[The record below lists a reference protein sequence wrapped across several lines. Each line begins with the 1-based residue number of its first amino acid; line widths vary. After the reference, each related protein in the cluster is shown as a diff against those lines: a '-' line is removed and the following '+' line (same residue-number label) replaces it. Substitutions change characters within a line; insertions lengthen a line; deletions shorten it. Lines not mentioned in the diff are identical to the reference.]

1 MLSIKTSKNQMA
13 KPLILGVIVSIISS
27 LIIVAIFAIA
37 ATNIAVSDDAIL
49 VMAITSMAIGA
60 FIGGIV
66 SAKLYNEKGFLIGA
80 LNGTAFFLITTIIS
94 IAINPEA
101 LTMISIIKLL
111 VFTLASMIGGVIGV
125 NVTRKRKF

>member
-1 MLSIKTSKNQMA
+1 MA

-66 SAKLYNEKGFLIGA
+66 SAKLYNEKGFLIGG
-80 LNGTAFFLITTIIS
+80 LNGAAFFLITTIIS

-125 NVTRKRKF
+125 NITRKRKFK

>member
-80 LNGTAFFLITTIIS
+80 LNGAAFFLITTIIS

-101 LTMISIIKLL
+101 LTLISIIKLL

>member
-1 MLSIKTSKNQMA
+1 MLSIKTSKNQIA

-37 ATNIAVSDDAIL
+37 ATNIAVSDNAIL

>member
-37 ATNIAVSDDAIL
+37 ATNIAVSDNAIL

-125 NVTRKRKF
+125 NITRKRKF

>member
-1 MLSIKTSKNQMA
+1 MA

-37 ATNIAVSDDAIL
+37 ATNLAVSDDAIL

-125 NVTRKRKF
+125 NITRKRKF

>member
-1 MLSIKTSKNQMA
+1 MA

-80 LNGTAFFLITTIIS
+80 LNGAAFFLITTIIS

-101 LTMISIIKLL
+101 LTLISIIKLL

>member
-37 ATNIAVSDDAIL
+37 ATNIAVSDNAIL

>member
-80 LNGTAFFLITTIIS
+80 LNGAAFFLITTIIS

-125 NVTRKRKF
+125 NITRKRKF

>member
-37 ATNIAVSDDAIL
+37 ATNLAVSDDAIL

-125 NVTRKRKF
+125 NITRKRKF

>member
-1 MLSIKTSKNQMA
+1 MLSIKTSKNQIA

-80 LNGTAFFLITTIIS
+80 LNGAAFFLITTIIS

-125 NVTRKRKF
+125 NITRKRKF